1 MSPWFRRKRPEKPKE
16 PKNPAELLKD
26 QFPGCLRLH
35 PEDDPHRSADL
46 ETHIETFPKDGMVSY
61 RGREKSF
68 FLKGFPKSLER
79 CMHDLV
85 RTTNAGV
92 LRTKRIWGMEQT
104 QKLVDIVQKLEQKH
118 KVVLSPE
125 IFLRESALGPQDRE
139 IQISLHANQV
149 LDSEGK
155 RTPLKKALD
164 VIDELHMRMKGG
176 PPGEDR

>member
-1 MSPWFRRKRPEKPKE
+1 
-16 PKNPAELLKD
+16 
-26 QFPGCLRLH
+26 
-35 PEDDPHRSADL
+35 
-46 ETHIETFPKDGMVSY
+46 
-61 RGREKSF
+61 
-68 FLKGFPKSLER
+68 
-79 CMHDLV
+79 MHDLV